1 MREEGRRGGTGNWPR
16 TIRRIE
22 EEEVSDRF
30 GPRWSWT
37 GCVNFPKI
45 WHEELLP
52 TTSNFLY
59 SLCFPGLPLCADTNS
74 HKSGGIKW
82 RRRGGGLTPRARN
95 VFLGREKSNFFGERS
110 DCAKSTQRFVG
121 LLAFSALLFLT
132 SLCFCPS
139 FFHCRCEKSGFQEE
153 KIMGFVWDGGRLLP
167 SPLPSYQEER
177 VQEGTKSRL
186 TPKTELGLL
195 GLASRDGKQHRSP
208 WFLPSPLSLFFFT

>member
-1 MREEGRRGGTGNWPR
+1 MKNFSKQLQTFCTPCVSLASPFVLTRTHTKVGVSNGG
-16 TIRRIE
+16 
-22 EEEVSDRF
+22 
-30 GPRWSWT
+30 
-37 GCVNFPKI
+37 
-45 WHEELLP
+45 
-52 TTSNFLY
+52 
-59 SLCFPGLPLCADTNS
+59 
-74 HKSGGIKW
+74 GG
-82 RRRGGGLTPRARN
+82 GGGLTPRARN
-95 VFLGREKSNFFGERS
+95 VFLGREKNSFFGERS
-110 DCAKSTQRFVG
+110 DCAKSTQSFVG

-153 KIMGFVWDGGRLLP
+153 KIMGFVRDGGRLLP

-208 WFLPSPLSLFFFT
+208 WFLPSPLVPLLLYLTIFTAIC

>member
-1 MREEGRRGGTGNWPR
+1 MKNFSKQLQTFCTPCVSLASPFVLTRTHTKVGVSNGG
-16 TIRRIE
+16 
-22 EEEVSDRF
+22 
-30 GPRWSWT
+30 
-37 GCVNFPKI
+37 
-45 WHEELLP
+45 
-52 TTSNFLY
+52 
-59 SLCFPGLPLCADTNS
+59 
-74 HKSGGIKW
+74 GG
-82 RRRGGGLTPRARN
+82 GGGLTPRARN
-95 VFLGREKSNFFGERS
+95 VFLGREKSNFLGGKIGRCQKQSKF
-110 DCAKSTQRFVG
+110 CWPYC
-121 LLAFSALLFLT
+121 FSALLFLA
-132 SLCFCPS
+132 LCFCPF